1 MEITESKLAS
11 LFTELSVQGLQRS
24 QEVLKNKDDIPK
36 SCTSFKYGIGGS
48 NLPARGYCCPSLIMD
63 IVVGNCSRGRLV
75 SNPKSTTRPDF
86 KFGFTEDG
94 ELVYIESFYD
104 GKKVSTEYILRE
116 NNVITG
122 FTFTDED
129 VLVNYSREQ
138 YENGRLIAYSLVF
151 YDEMFGTAYSL
162 HNETYNINDRRMTA
176 SLFVYEPKHGKL
188 SSSCRG
194 EYYCFDIDNEGYL
207 SLYYPSEN
215 GIDPIDDRVYEAV
228 PKRRYSVEQLCL
240 ER

>member
-11 LFTELSVQGLQRS
+11 LFTELSAQGLQQS
-24 QEVLKNKDDIPK
+24 QEVIKSKDDIVN
-36 SCTSFKYGIGGS
+36 SCISFKFGIGGL

-75 SNPKSTTRPDF
+75 CKPKSITRPDF
-86 KFGFTEDG
+86 KYGFTKNR
-94 ELVYIESFYD
+94 ELVYIESFYE

-116 NNVITG
+116 NNAIIG
-122 FTFTDED
+122 FTFTDEN

-151 YDEMFGTAYSL
+151 YDEIFGTAYSL
-162 HNETYNINDRRMTA
+162 HNETYNINNGRMTA
-176 SLFVYEPKHGKL
+176 SLFDYEPKQDKL

-194 EYYCFDIDNEGYL
+194 DYYCFDLDNEGYL
-207 SLYYPSEN
+207 TSYYTSKN
-215 GIDPIDDRVYEAV
+215 GIDPIDDCVYEAV
-228 PKRRYSVEQLCL
+228 PKRRCSVEQLCS